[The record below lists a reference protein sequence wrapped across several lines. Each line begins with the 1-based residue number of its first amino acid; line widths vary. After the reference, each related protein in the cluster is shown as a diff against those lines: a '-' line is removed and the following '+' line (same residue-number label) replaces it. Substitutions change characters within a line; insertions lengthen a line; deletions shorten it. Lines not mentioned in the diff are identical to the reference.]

1 MSTILETPVL
11 IAGGGPVGMALALDL
26 SFMGTECL
34 VIERDSV
41 TAPVLAT
48 KAALENERT
57 MEFCRRWGI
66 VEQIAATQPP
76 DYPRDNVFMVG
87 GINGRFIGR
96 AAVPSANER
105 GRPHFGPEMLRF
117 CDQHLFDP
125 ILADAVRASRHAR
138 MRYNTRFES
147 CTQDQEGV
155 TSTLSDV
162 KTGETLTVRSKYLVG
177 CDGAGS
183 QVRKQLGIPFET
195 ISQMDFSMSILIR
208 VPDLERHHPYG
219 RVERFILFTAKGAW
233 GNLTNMNGGDLWRL
247 TVVGS
252 EEALNPE
259 VYDYRA
265 AIRRAL
271 GDIPYE
277 LLRLVPWRR
286 SQSLAERYRS
296 GRVLLAGDSAHT
308 TSPTGGHGLNTG
320 IGDATDVS
328 WMLTALIDGWGGER
342 LLEAYTSE
350 RRPVARRNFSAAT
363 RNYRIWMADNMS
375 NIEKD
380 GPEGEAARRNLGDF
394 FGIWLHQEWFS
405 SGMGMGYRYSG
416 SPLIVPDGTPEPE
429 DHPSFYV
436 PTARPGHRAPHAW
449 LTDGRSLLDL
459 FGPAFALLC
468 FGSESPDVATLEDAA
483 RKARMRLTVVRIRQP
498 EIATLYERRL
508 VLVRPDGMV
517 AWRGD
522 SLPEDAAALLDA
534 VRGHGH

>member
-1 MSTILETPVL
+1 MNTTLETPVL

-26 SFMGTECL
+26 NFMGTDCL
-34 VIERDSV
+34 VIERDAG
-41 TAPVLAT
+41 TALLLAT

-66 VEQIAATQPP
+66 ADKIAATQPA
-76 DYPRDNVFMVG
+76 DYPRDNIFTVG

-96 AAVPSANER
+96 AAVPSARDR
-105 GRPHFGPEMLRF
+105 GTPHFGPEMLRF

-125 ILADAVRASRHAR
+125 ILADAVRGSKHAR

-147 CTQDQEGV
+147 CSQDEEGV
-155 TSTLSDV
+155 TSTLNDV

-183 QVRKQLGIPFET
+183 QVRKQLGIAFET
-195 ISQMDFSMSILIR
+195 ISQMDFSMSILMRI
-208 VPDLERHHPYG
+208 PDLERHHPYG
-219 RVERFILFTAKGAW
+219 RVERFILFTARGAW
-233 GNLTNMNGGDLWRL
+233 GNLTNMNGRDLWRL

-259 VYDYRA
+259 VYDYQGA
-265 AIRRAL
+265 VRRAL
-271 GDIPYE
+271 GEVPYE
-277 LLRLVPWRR
+277 IIRLVPWRR
-286 SQSLAERYRS
+286 SQSLAKRYCE

-320 IGDATDVS
+320 VGDATDLS
-328 WMLTALIDGWGGER
+328 WMLTAMVNGWGGER
-342 LLEAYTSE
+342 LLDAYVRE
-350 RRPVARRNFSAAT
+350 RRPVALRNFSVAT
-363 RNYRIWMADNMS
+363 QTYRVWMAGNMS

-405 SGMGMGYRYSG
+405 PGMGMGYRYSD
-416 SPLIVPDGTPEPE
+416 SPLIVPDGTPEPA

-449 LTDGRSLLDL
+449 LTDGRSMLDL
-459 FGPAFALLC
+459 FGAGFVLLS
-468 FGSESPDVATLEDAA
+468 FDADPTDVGKLEDAA
-483 RKARMRLTVVRIRQP
+483 RKVRMPLAVVTVQQP

-522 SLPEDAAALLDA
+522 SLPGDASALLDA
-534 VRGHGH
+534 ARGHGH